1 MGAVNDCAPILTK
14 VFAFAA
20 LASLSLGILW
30 TLDAVTHVERY
41 DEVRTIDPWSE
52 QGAFTYA
59 PILADGSGELAMGE
73 PGYFTTDAPR
83 VRIGFEW
90 RLQDAGAERVT
101 ALASM
106 KLVAKHAA
114 QAGKPAWAYEEPI
127 ASATHAGA
135 ASDALAMS
143 GEIDLPAIAAR
154 LEQTPG
160 RRAQDA
166 TWSVVASVRFA
177 SAPNAAHAADAS
189 EFALPLTYAPPLYA
203 FAQPAPIGKDHAQRE
218 VIAHEDRAGPEAL
231 VRAPAGPILLLAG
244 LAVLA
249 RTLPALARD
258 ADDTEASA

>member
-1 MGAVNDCAPILTK
+1 MTSKALALVAL
-14 VFAFAA
+14 AA
-20 LASLSLGILW
+20 LAVGLLWSLQAATSLETIEE
-30 TLDAVTHVERY
+30 T
-41 DEVRTIDPWSE
+41 RTRDPWGE
-52 QGAFTYA
+52 RAAFTYA
-59 PILADGSGELAMGE
+59 PLPADGSAALAMGE

-154 LEQTPG
+154 LEQTSG